1 MKLSHLLCVLTAL
14 VPLLTLWRVRP
25 VKKQQQPPLVL
36 DGYDVLVVG
45 AGLSG
50 AVLAER
56 HVSLGMP
63 IASAVAACALAVA
76 ELWM

>member
-1 MKLSHLLCVLTAL
+1 MKLSHLLCVLTML
-14 VPLLTLWRVRP
+14 VPLLTLWRVSP
-25 VKKQQQPPLVL
+25 VQKPQQPPLVL

-56 HVSLGMP
+56 HVSLGMS

-76 ELWM
+76 KLWM

>member
-25 VKKQQQPPLVL
+25 VQKQPQPPLVL

-56 HVSLGMP
+56 HISLGL
-63 IASAVAACALAVA
+63 SVACSVFLFI
-76 ELWM
+76 

>member
-1 MKLSHLLCVLTAL
+1 MKLSYVLCVLA
-14 VPLLTLWRVRP
+14 TLWHVSP
-25 VKKQQQPPLVL
+25 AQEQPPLVL
-36 DGYDVLVVG
+36 DAYDVLVVG

-56 HVSLGMP
+56 HVSLGMS

-76 ELWM
+76 CSVFCFI